1 MRILNCFHTIAD
13 LDLLSE
19 DDWISGSSSG
29 YIDTCYLKQILNCY
43 DESALEL
50 SCRVR
55 EASISSDISCEC
67 TAVTVSDQKA
77 KSFLERMAALGFTG
91 TDLIQLDDASPT
103 ENLSSERTAGLLY
116 SYIKKQT
123 SFDFILCGL
132 QSGDGAQGKVPFLL
146 AEYLGIRCISNV
158 TGISPAGDGS
168 LSVISQRDA
177 EICTETVHGPS
188 LLIIGNIANTF
199 LRVPTLRQRM
209 QSRGQKITLYHEAE
223 LASSFPEELN
233 PATTGTVRL
242 TNIEPVLQ
250 QRDSEIF
257 EEADASKAAGVLFD
271 YYKKWI

>member
-91 TDLIQLDDASPT
+91 TDLIQLDDTSP
-103 ENLSSERTAGLLY
+103 S
-116 SYIKKQT
+116 
-123 SFDFILCGL
+123 
-132 QSGDGAQGKVPFLL
+132 
-146 AEYLGIRCISNV
+146 
-158 TGISPAGDGS
+158 
-168 LSVISQRDA
+168 
-177 EICTETVHGPS
+177 
-188 LLIIGNIANTF
+188 
-199 LRVPTLRQRM
+199 
-209 QSRGQKITLYHEAE
+209 
-223 LASSFPEELN
+223 
-233 PATTGTVRL
+233 
-242 TNIEPVLQ
+242 
-250 QRDSEIF
+250 
-257 EEADASKAAGVLFD
+257 
-271 YYKKWI
+271 